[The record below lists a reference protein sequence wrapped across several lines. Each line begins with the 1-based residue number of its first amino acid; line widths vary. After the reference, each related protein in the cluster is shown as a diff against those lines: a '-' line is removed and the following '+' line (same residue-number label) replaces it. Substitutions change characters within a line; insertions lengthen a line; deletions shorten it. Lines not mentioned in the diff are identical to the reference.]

1 MDNLTQWVIWWSLYT
16 LITWKHTNKNF
27 LLGAGIANIPD
38 LDVFVARLLSLSP
51 LDAQFFHRGIM
62 HSIIFNIGIA
72 LVVGYILY
80 RWDKTVSYWRYVL
93 WIFVS
98 ILFGHLLI
106 DGMTSYGMRYRLPF
120 SEKTYSTDN
129 IFIIDFG
136 MWAITIG
143 GMIRYMISQAKQKI
157 ATYILIVVWMYIAF
171 TFSIRSYVTNIFEEQ
186 YPKRW
191 IPIAVINSRTFPEP
205 LQPFLRRHVI
215 KTPIGYYEWYYSI
228 FDRDT
233 NIDWT
238 RLKSFYSDEELIS
251 MKSLWTSNNAR
262 YLRYILSASR
272 DMIRVIPT
280 DDGYRLDNMVFGNFW
295 SSGDNSSRMFWFDIQ
310 GTGDTFAISQSF
322 DERRIWSLSNLWKIL
337 RKRVFGNK

>member
-38 LDVFVARLLSLSP
+38 LDVFVARLLPLSP

-62 HSIIFNIGIA
+62 HSIIFNIG
-72 LVVGYILY
+72 V
-80 RWDKTVSYWRYVL
+80 
-93 WIFVS
+93 
-98 ILFGHLLI
+98 
-106 DGMTSYGMRYRLPF
+106 
-120 SEKTYSTDN
+120 
-129 IFIIDFG
+129 DFG

-191 IPIAVINSRTFPEP
+191 IPITVINSRTFPEP

-238 RLKSFYSDEELIS
+238 RLKSFYSEEELIS

-322 DERRIWSLSNLWKIL
+322 DERRIWSLSGLWMNRWYCDYVCSSGRVCRCRGDRDSWSDRASCCCFIWACKSL
-337 RKRVFGNK
+337 RWWCEYGSR